1 MAQLPWP
8 VRAGP
13 GRVSASQLN
22 SKGCSFYQHQL
33 CPYCVLPHSQEQ
45 GSRDEEGSVIS
56 APVEPREQGRDAD

>member
-22 SKGCSFYQHQL
+22 SKDVALSTNSD
-33 CPYCVLPHSQEQ
+33 CVPT
-45 GSRDEEGSVIS
+45 VC
-56 APVEPREQGRDAD
+56 